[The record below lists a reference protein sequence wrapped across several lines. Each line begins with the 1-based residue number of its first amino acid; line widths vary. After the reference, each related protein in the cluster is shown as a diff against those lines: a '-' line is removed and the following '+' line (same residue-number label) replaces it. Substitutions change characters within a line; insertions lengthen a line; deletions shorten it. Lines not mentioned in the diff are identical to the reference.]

1 MWLNSLLK
9 IPIGWDS
16 SLRAPVH
23 HQKSLYLM
31 VDRRGE
37 APLVPPD
44 VPFQRAANVRAR
56 ERRR

>member
-44 VPFQRAANVRAR
+44 VRFSAGS
-56 ERRR
+56 